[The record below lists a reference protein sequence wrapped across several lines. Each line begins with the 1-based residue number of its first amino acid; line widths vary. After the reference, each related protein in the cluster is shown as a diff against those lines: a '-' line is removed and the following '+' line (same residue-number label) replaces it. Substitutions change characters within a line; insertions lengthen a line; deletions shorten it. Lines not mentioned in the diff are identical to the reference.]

1 MTLQYGYRH
10 FRSNNISVNRKRRRP
25 KEKLRS
31 HLNNIDVTYVFSDL
45 QPHVLVMTS
54 YHTINM
60 DFISSW
66 QWWRSKQHI
75 NLHIVFVPRQACER
89 KQGSKPAHLKKL
101 QSYWYYKI
109 QINTPPLPHPSEK
122 KDVFDM
128 IIYW

>member
-10 FRSNNISVNRKRRRP
+10 FRSNNISVE
-25 KEKLRS
+25 KEETKGKLRS

-75 NLHIVFVPRQACER
+75 NLQIIFVPRQACER

-109 QINTPPLPHPSEK
+109 QINTAPPPLRKEK
-122 KDVFDM
+122 M
-128 IIYW
+128 CLI

>member
-1 MTLQYGYRH
+1 
-10 FRSNNISVNRKRRRP
+10 
-25 KEKLRS
+25 
-31 HLNNIDVTYVFSDL
+31 
-45 QPHVLVMTS
+45 
-54 YHTINM
+54 M

-66 QWWRSKQHI
+66 QWRRSKQHI